1 MAHNLLRP
9 LVTHPDSIRLLA
21 VRLSAEEPTAGDCQ
35 RGHTALIVIRRYPV
49 TASCSLRQNRWLPLS
64 SVIAGCASP
73 FSTPA
78 SVAPAAENAN
88 PCLSAGTRSRRC
100 RVDERSNDGS
110 QRIGQPVADV

>member
-1 MAHNLLRP
+1 MAHNLLMP
-9 LVTHPDSIRLLA
+9 LLTHPDSIRLLA
-21 VRLSAEEPTAGDCQ
+21 VRLSVEEPTAGDCQ
-35 RGHTALIVIRRYPV
+35 RGHTASDCHSAVPGHGVLHSR
-49 TASCSLRQNRWLPLS
+49 SKRWLPLS

-110 QRIGQPVADV
+110 QCIGQPVADV